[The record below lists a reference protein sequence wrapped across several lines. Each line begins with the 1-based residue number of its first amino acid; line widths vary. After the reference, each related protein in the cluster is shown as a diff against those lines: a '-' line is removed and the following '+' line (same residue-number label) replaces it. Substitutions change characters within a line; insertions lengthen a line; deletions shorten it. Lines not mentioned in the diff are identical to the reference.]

1 MLWHRDSL
9 SLLSCTPI
17 VMISLEDGD
26 WMEVGQKGVDVLGMS
41 VEVCRIVDNVMT
53 LAMRVNDC

>member
-1 MLWHRDSL
+1 
-9 SLLSCTPI
+9 
-17 VMISLEDGD
+17 
-26 WMEVGQKGVDVLGMS
+26 MEVGQKGVDVLGMS